1 MTTRMRFAAMIGSNA
16 EFQKLWR
23 RNINKKGLKKM
34 KKLFI
39 SCPMRGRTPEAIK
52 KSIEKMHKIA
62 EATVGEELE
71 VIPSYKPD
79 SEYKNKPIAC
89 LGESIKRMQDADFFV
104 CIDESYRFRG
114 CESEKDI
121 AVRYGIPSIVT
132 KLAFVAPDV
141 FEKESQ
147 KTIF

>member
-1 MTTRMRFAAMIGSNA
+1 
-16 EFQKLWR
+16 
-23 RNINKKGLKKM
+23 M

-71 VIPSYKPD
+71 VIPSYMPD
-79 SEYKNKPIAC
+79 SEYKDKPIAC

-104 CIDESYRFRG
+104 CIDNSYSFRG
-114 CESEKDI
+114 CETEKYI
-121 AVRYGIPSIVT
+121 AFGYGIPCIST
-132 KLAFVAPDV
+132 KVEFAAPDV
-141 FEKESQ
+141 FEKERKDCQ
-147 KTIF
+147 ICQC